1 MRCWGLPRLERVAH
15 DGEGLR
21 RARVVDKGGLR
32 KHQRLHVDV
41 EQLETVDAGLGLA
54 DKTSTL
60 LLLLL
65 VGRAGSCDLH
75 VARHRLP

>member
-1 MRCWGLPRLERVAH
+1 MGITKGCLVESEEPTIAIVAPPGRAPR
-15 DGEGLR
+15 
-21 RARVVDKGGLR
+21 
-32 KHQRLHVDV
+32 VDV
-41 EQLETVDAGLGLA
+41 EQLVIVDAGLGLA

-75 VARHRLP
+75 VARHRLPWT